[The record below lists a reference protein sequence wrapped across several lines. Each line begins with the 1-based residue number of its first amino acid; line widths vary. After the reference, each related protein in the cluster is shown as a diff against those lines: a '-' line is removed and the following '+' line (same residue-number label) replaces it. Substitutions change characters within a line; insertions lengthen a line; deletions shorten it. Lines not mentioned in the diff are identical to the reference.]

1 MRRFDKK
8 LHMERVNKLVLERAQ
23 KLKEGEECYSLGNDI
38 ECHDIESEIAEVSED
53 SDRLVDDVTD
63 VKNSQFFSD
72 VDGERLMDIDFNA

>member
-8 LHMERVNKLVLERAQ
+8 RNIEKVNKLVLERAK
-23 KLKEGEECYSLGNDI
+23 KLKEEECFSLGNDI
-38 ECHDIESEIAEVSED
+38 ECESLEPEEEKT
-53 SDRLVDDVTD
+53 DRLVDDVTD

>member
-8 LHMERVNKLVLERAQ
+8 LNMERVNKLVLERA
-23 KLKEGEECYSLGNDI
+23 KNLKEEECFSLGNDI
-38 ECHDIESEIAEVSED
+38 ECHDIEPDVTEE

>member
-8 LHMERVNKLVLERAQ
+8 LNMERVNKLVLERAQ
-23 KLKEGEECYSLGNDI
+23 KLKEEECFSLGNDI
-38 ECHDIESEIAEVSED
+38 ECKGIEPETQEE